1 MKAKIPMTL
10 LLTGLPAAAAKTFL
24 AVAASLILAV
34 LVSTPASA
42 QLSGA
47 NFKGDYGLTSAS
59 QPPPGWW
66 LGLYYVAYD
75 TDTVRDKNGD
85 RISFDPSRRGSV
97 TAQGIAPLAW
107 WVSDKKILG
116 ANYSLQIAPAIAN
129 TKLAAPVFGLDQDT
143 GFGLGDLY
151 LQPINLGW
159 HKERSD
165 YTAGLG
171 VYVPIGKYEDGADDN
186 VGLGMWTYEVFAG
199 ATFYLNPA
207 KTWNLALTAYWE
219 THSEKEDSSQQVG
232 DILTLEGG
240 FGRSFA
246 EGAINVGVA
255 YYAQWKLTDDD
266 FGVEL
271 PAGLDI
277 GKHQVFGVGPEI
289 NLPIVAKQK
298 LIAMLTARY
307 LFESGA
313 ESTTE
318 GDTFMLGLTFPV
330 GVDLGS

>member
-1 MKAKIPMTL
+1 MKAKIPIAL
-10 LLTGLPAAAAKTFL
+10 LSTGLPVAAARTLL
-24 AVAASLILAV
+24 AVAASLILTA

-42 QLSGA
+42 QLGGA

-59 QPPPGWW
+59 QPTPGWW

-75 TDTVRDKNGD
+75 TDTIRNKNGD

-107 WVSDKKILG
+107 WVSEKKILG
-116 ANYSLQIAPAIAN
+116 GNYSLQISPSLAN

-143 GFGLGDLY
+143 GFDLGDLY
-151 LQPINLGW
+151 VQPINLGW
-159 HKERSD
+159 HKDRAD

-171 VYVPIGKYEDGADDN
+171 VYVPIGKYTDGGEGN
-186 VGLGMWTYEVFAG
+186 TGLGMWSYELFAG

-207 KTWNLALTAYWE
+207 KTWHLATNAYWE

-240 FGRSFA
+240 LGRFFA
-246 EGAINVGVA
+246 EGAVNVGVA
-255 YYAQWKLTDDD
+255 YYAQWKVSGDD
-266 FGVEL
+266 FGFDL
-271 PAGLDI
+271 PAGLALD
-277 GKHQVFGVGPEI
+277 KHQVFGIGPEI

-298 LIAMLTARY
+298 LIALLTARY
-307 LFESGA
+307 LFELDA
-313 ESTTE
+313 ESTSE
-318 GDTFMLGLTFPV
+318 GDTFMFGLTFPV
-330 GVDLGS
+330 GGDSGS